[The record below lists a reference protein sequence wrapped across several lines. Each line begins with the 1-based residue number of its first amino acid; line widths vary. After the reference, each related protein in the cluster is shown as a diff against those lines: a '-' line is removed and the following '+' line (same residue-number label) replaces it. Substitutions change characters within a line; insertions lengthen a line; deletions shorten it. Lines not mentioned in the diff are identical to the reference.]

1 MRTESLRNSGPC
13 DDRKRP
19 DPMTSHLRRA
29 QTAALILAVALTV
42 SACTSTGRAPTV
54 DAEHAS
60 KQMQSLVRDTMHA
73 AGGEWTSASDGPAGD
88 ACTTPD
94 GGEGVWFSWDQDA
107 DGPSD
112 PEAVMHHVDRVWRDK
127 GLATTTQSVKRADGR
142 TLHRVG
148 SAGRDVDS
156 IQFNAT
162 TGRMSINVQSLC
174 GTGTIDDFTEHR
186 GS

>member
-1 MRTESLRNSGPC
+1 MRTKFLRNSGPR

-19 DPMTSHLRRA
+19 GPVTLHVRRA
-29 QTAALILAVALTV
+29 RTAAVILAVAFTV
-42 SACTSTGRAPTV
+42 SACTSTNRASTV

-60 KQMQSLVRDTMHA
+60 EQMQSLVRDTMKA
-73 AGGEWTSASDGPAGD
+73 AGGEWTSASDGPASD
-88 ACTTPD
+88 ACTMPD

-107 DGPSD
+107 DGPAD
-112 PEAVMHHVDRVWRDK
+112 PQVVMQRVDRAWRNE
-127 GLATTTQSVKRADGR
+127 GLATRTQSVKRADGI

-162 TGRMSINVQSLC
+162 TGHMSINVQSLC
-174 GTGTIDDFTEHR
+174 GTGNIDDFTENR

>member
-1 MRTESLRNSGPC
+1 VRTTGRAGTASLLLL
-13 DDRKRP
+13 
-19 DPMTSHLRRA
+19 T
-29 QTAALILAVALTV
+29 IALTV
-42 SACTSTGRAPTV
+42 SACTSTNRAPTV

-60 KQMQSLVRDTMHA
+60 EQMQSLVRDTMNA
-73 AGGEWTSASDGPAGD
+73 AGGEWASASDGPAGD

-112 PEAVMHHVDRVWRDK
+112 PQAVMQRVDRVWRDK

-148 SAGRDVDS
+148 SAGLDVDS

-174 GTGTIDDFTEHR
+174 GAGNIDDFTEEER